1 MQKIKRRFA
10 TMALALPMALALGL
24 GAASAQAQTTKIT
37 VGYVAIPDLMPL
49 YVAKEQGFFD
59 KRGLDVTLQTIPI
72 NPNIPPALQ
81 SDSIQIGTVTPSVLM
96 QAADSGLALKVIA
109 GGSVLT
115 AEGKTP
121 SILVRKGVDI
131 KTPQDFVGKRV
142 GVAGFGATLHV
153 LFRKWLADKG
163 VDPKKVNFVEVAL
176 PQTLDVMRGGTIDA
190 TVPAEPFGAR
200 IVQAGVAVPYAYVS
214 DDFPAAGVL
223 PIVYGSTAGW
233 LQKNPAA
240 AKAFREAL
248 DEAIAFHAR
257 NPEASRAAMGKYL
270 RLPPE
275 VLATLPVPRLS
286 TTVSESQLRFWID
299 AMQSQSMLKTSL
311 NAADFVVR

>member
-1 MQKIKRRFA
+1 MKLLRTPALRLLIAA
-10 TMALALPMALALGL
+10 TLALA
-24 GAASAQAQTTKIT
+24 AAGSWAQTKIT
-37 VGYVAIPDLMPL
+37 VGYVAIPDLTPL

-96 QAADSGLALKVIA
+96 LAVDSGLALRVVA

-115 AEGKTP
+115 REGKTP
-121 SILVRKGVDI
+121 GIIVRKGVDI

-153 LFRKWLADKG
+153 LFRKWLMEKG

-176 PQTLDVMRGGTIDA
+176 PQTLDVMRGGTIDVA
-190 TVPAEPFGAR
+190 VPAEPFMSR
-200 IVQAGVAVPYAYVS
+200 MVQAGVGTIYGYVS
-214 DDFPAAGVL
+214 EDFPASGIL
-223 PIVYGSTAGW
+223 PIVYGVTQDW
-233 LQKNPAA
+233 LQKNAAA

-248 DEAIAFHAR
+248 DEAIAFHAK
-257 NPEASRAAMGKYL
+257 NPEASRANMGKYL

-275 VLATLPVPRLS
+275 ILATLAVPPLA
-286 TTVSESQLRFWID
+286 TPITEPQLRFWGE
-299 AMQSQSMLKTSL
+299 AMHAQGMLKAVPNSAGL
-311 NAADFVVR
+311 IAR

>member
-1 MQKIKRRFA
+1 MTSLPRLLRRLA
-10 TMALALPMALALGL
+10 ALAVPAVLALGF
-24 GAASAQAQTTKIT
+24 GIAHAQTRIT
-37 VGYVAIPDLMPL
+37 VGYVPIPDLTPL

-96 QAADSGLALKVIA
+96 QAADSGLPLKVIA

-115 AEGKTP
+115 PEGKTP
-121 SILVRKGVDI
+121 AIIVRKGVEI
-131 KTPQDFVGKRV
+131 KSPQDFAGKRV

-153 LFRKWLADKG
+153 LFRKWLSDHG
-163 VDPKKVNFVEVAL
+163 VDVKKVNFVEVAL

-200 IVQAGVAVPYAYVS
+200 IVQAGVGVPYGYVS
-214 DDFPAAGVL
+214 DDFPASGVL
-223 PIVYGSTAGW
+223 PIVYGSTAAW
-233 LQKNPAA
+233 QQKNAA
-240 AKAFREAL
+240 AARAFREAL

-257 NPEASRAAMGKYL
+257 NPDASRAAMAKYL
-270 RLPPE
+270 RMPPDVIAALPIPR
-275 VLATLPVPRLS
+275 LATP
-286 TTVSESQLRFWID
+286 VSEAQLRFWID
-299 AMQSQSMLKTSL
+299 AMRAQAMLKTPL